1 MSEKE
6 DGKLPI
12 PMEFKHIQL
21 PASIPVDACQGSS
34 LEDAVRD
41 AFDFSK
47 MTGIRVNL
55 NVNGVELLVS
65 RCEHRGDLD
74 TAETEYKRV
83 LKIYLK
89 QHRRPRHT
97 DLVILGN
104 DEKIVKK

>member
-41 AFDFSK
+41 AFDF
-47 MTGIRVNL
+47 TGNPIRIIA
-55 NVNGVELLVS
+55 
-65 RCEHRGDLD
+65 R
-74 TAETEYKRV
+74 
-83 LKIYLK
+83 
-89 QHRRPRHT
+89 
-97 DLVILGN
+97 
-104 DEKIVKK
+104 KKN